1 MRVLFAYDG
10 SRDAEAALDDLSR
23 AGLPDSGEIL
33 VVSVA
38 EVWLPAP
45 GADAAEPDSATNPYI
60 EKLVKERRERSEKI
74 VEGAEHLAKAAAE
87 RISHIMPNWQ
97 IVSRSTYGSAA
108 WAILEIAGEYDPD
121 LTVVG
126 SQGLSALSR
135 VFLGSVSLKVVAES
149 RGSVRIARGKNQVE
163 PSPIRVI
170 VGFDGS
176 EGSNLAA
183 AAAAERNWPA
193 DTEIR
198 LIAAS
203 DPISPSVIGQF
214 AEPVTAFAAEAMA
227 DENKMLTK
235 LAEPA
240 LEIFTQAG
248 YSARF
253 EIVPGSPKTVLV
265 NEAET
270 WNADS
275 IFVVATAV
283 QSTFERILFGSTASA
298 IASRAS
304 CSVEIVRCKE
314 PLSADG

>member
-1 MRVLFAYDG
+1 MKILVAYDG

-23 AGLPDSGEIL
+23 AGLPDSGEFL

-38 EVWLPAP
+38 EVWLPAL
-45 GADAAEPDSATNPYI
+45 GNEGNEPDDSTNQYI

-87 RISHIMPNWQ
+87 RISHIMPGWQ
-97 IVSRSTYGSAA
+97 IESRATYGSAA
-108 WAILEIAGEYDPD
+108 WAIIDIAGEYDPD
-121 LTVVG
+121 LIVVG
-126 SQGLSALSR
+126 SQGLSAISR
-135 VFLGSVSLKVVAES
+135 VFLGSVSLKVAAES
-149 RGSVRIARGKNQVE
+149 QRSVRIARGRNEVE

-176 EGSNLAA
+176 EGSHLAA
-183 AAAAERNWPA
+183 AAAAARNWPA

-214 AEPVTAFAAEAMA
+214 AQPITAFVEEAVTAEIEMIG
-227 DENKMLTK
+227 K

-240 LEIFTQAG
+240 LELFRQAG
-248 YSARF
+248 HNARLD
-253 EIVPGSPKTVLV
+253 IVPGSPKSVLV
-265 NEAET
+265 NEAEE

-275 IFVVATAV
+275 IFVGATAI
-283 QSTFERILFGSTASA
+283 QGALERFLIGSTTSA
-298 IASRAS
+298 IAARAH
-304 CSVEIVRCKE
+304 CSVEVVRMKKS
-314 PLSADG
+314 LSADG

>member
-10 SRDAEAALDDLSR
+10 SGDAEAALDDLSR
-23 AGLPDSGEIL
+23 AGLPDKGEIL
-33 VVSVA
+33 VTSVA

-87 RISHIMPNWQ
+87 RISRILPNWR
-97 IVSRSTYGSAA
+97 IDSRATYGSAA
-108 WAILEIAGEYDPD
+108 WAILEIAGEYDPE
-121 LTVVG
+121 LTIVG

-135 VFLGSVSLKVVAES
+135 VFLGSVSLKVAAES
-149 RGSVRIARGKNQVE
+149 RGSVRIARGKNQIE
-163 PSPIRVI
+163 PAPIRVI

-176 EGSNLAA
+176 EGSDLAVSVA
-183 AAAAERNWPA
+183 AGRNWPT

-214 AEPVTAFAAEAMA
+214 AEPITAFAAEAIA
-227 DENKMLTK
+227 DENNMLKK

-240 LEIFTQAG
+240 LQVLAKAG

-253 EIVPGSPKTVLV
+253 DVVPGSPKTVLV

-270 WNADS
+270 WNADT
-275 IFVVATAV
+275 IFVGATAM
-283 QSTFERILFGSTASA
+283 QSSFERILFGSTASA

-304 CSVEIVRCKE
+304 CSVEIVRAKK

>member
-1 MRVLFAYDG
+1 MKILVAYDG

-23 AGLPDSGEIL
+23 AGLPDSGEFL

-45 GADAAEPDSATNPYI
+45 GLEGSEPDESTNPYI

-74 VEGAEHLAKAAAE
+74 VEGAERLAKAAAE

-97 IVSRSTYGSAA
+97 IESRATYGSAA
-108 WAILEIAGEYDPD
+108 WAVLDIAAEYDPD
-121 LTVVG
+121 LIVVG

-135 VFLGSVSLKVVAES
+135 LFLGSVALKVAAES
-149 RGSVRIARGKNQVE
+149 QRSVRIARGRNQVE
-163 PSPIRVI
+163 PSIIRVI

-176 EGSNLAA
+176 DGSNLAA
-183 AAAAERNWPA
+183 SAAAARNWPA
-193 DTEIR
+193 GTEIR

-214 AEPVTAFAAEAMA
+214 AQPIKEFVEETAAGEYDMI
-227 DENKMLTK
+227 KK

-240 LEIFTQAG
+240 LELFRKAG
-248 YSARF
+248 HNIRLD
-253 EIVPGSPKTVLV
+253 IIPGSPKSVLV
-265 NEAET
+265 SEAEE

-275 IFVVATAV
+275 IFVGATAM
-283 QSTFERILFGSTASA
+283 QSALERFLIGSTAAA

-304 CSVEIVRCKE
+304 CTVEIVRLKKS
-314 PLSADG
+314 LSADG

>member
-45 GADAAEPDSATNPYI
+45 GHDDAEPDTATNPYI

-74 VEGAEHLAKAAAE
+74 VEGSERLAKAAAE
-87 RISHIMPNWQ
+87 RVLNILPNWQ
-97 IVSRSTYGSAA
+97 IDSRSAYGSAA

-121 LTVVG
+121 LIVVG

-135 VFLGSVSLKVVAES
+135 VFLGSVSLKVAAES
-149 RGSVRIARGKNQVE
+149 RWSVRIARGKNQIE
-163 PSPIRVI
+163 PAPIRVI

-176 EGSNLAA
+176 EGSNLAVTA
-183 AAAAERNWPA
+183 AATRNWPA
-193 DTEIR
+193 GTEIR

-214 AEPVTAFAAEAMA
+214 AEPITAFAAETMA
-227 DENKMLTK
+227 DENKMLMK
-235 LAEPA
+235 LSEPA
-240 LEIFTQAG
+240 LQVLTSAG

-253 EIVPGSPKTVLV
+253 DIVPGSPKVVLV
-265 NEAET
+265 DEAEK
-270 WNADS
+270 WSADS
-275 IFVVATAV
+275 IFVGATAL

-298 IASRAS
+298 VASRAS
-304 CSVEIVRCKE
+304 CSVEIVRTKRS
-314 PLSADG
+314 LSADG